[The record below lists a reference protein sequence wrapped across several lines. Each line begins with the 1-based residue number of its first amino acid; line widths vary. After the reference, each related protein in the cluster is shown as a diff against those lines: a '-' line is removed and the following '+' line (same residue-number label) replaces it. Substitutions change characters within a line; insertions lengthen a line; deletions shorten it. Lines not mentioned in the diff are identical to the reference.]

1 MALENYLINSPISL
15 ISDVTKPLAA
25 IGGQKVE
32 LQNLSKIVITGESAQ
47 KMNSLKVRVSWK
59 GLRLKIET
67 AEKMTFKLVVK

>member
-15 ISDVTKPLAA
+15 ISDVTKPLAT

-32 LQNLSKIVITGESAQ
+32 LQNLSRIVITGESAQ

-59 GLRLKIET
+59 GLWLKIET
-67 AEKMTFKLVVK
+67 AEKMTFKLVLR